1 MTGVSRSG
9 RVRKKSSKLMDF
21 ESPEEADFR
30 PKKANNSKFYCQLW
44 CIIYNTYPLQF
55 CPAPKSA
62 KPKAGKSPVV
72 PPLSINLLKKQ
83 VQQHPLYEDE
93 YSDEISDEFGGGLSK
108 NELYEDDFDASM
120 SLGDEIIHKSVSPM
134 KSEFSDEDEDEES
147 LDLSDSEASENFT
160 DTPTSTSSRGQHS
173 VGQKH
178 SSLYLTEKSKKKM
191 SFIFKSLSAARGAGR
206 GRRGRAHYFSGPDP
220 IQLDST
226 VPVPCPCLENRK
238 YK

>member
-44 CIIYNTYPLQF
+44 CIIYNTFPLQF
-55 CPAPKSA
+55 CSAPKSA
-62 KPKAGKSPVV
+62 KLKAGKSPVV

-83 VQQHPLYEDE
+83 VQQHPVYEDE

-191 SFIFKSLSAARGAGR
+191 AVKDVKVIVSRQKTQRKDKGVRMLF
-206 GRRGRAHYFSGPDP
+206 
-220 IQLDST
+220 
-226 VPVPCPCLENRK
+226 LERK
-238 YK
+238 TTGC